1 MKQEILGISFDAL
14 TMNEVEEAA
23 DRLMKVG
30 TGGYIVTV
38 NTEILLTARKDRAH
52 LDAVGRADLV
62 VADGIG
68 VLYAG
73 RILQKHLPGRVTG
86 SDLTPRLFKRLAERR
101 GSVFLYG
108 AKPGVAERA
117 AENLRRIY
125 PGLVI
130 AGTENGYIKD
140 ETLLWKKLREMKPDL
155 LLLGLG
161 FPRQEKWMAAN
172 RGKTDALMIGVGG
185 LIDVFAGDVKRA
197 PEIWCRLGFE
207 WLYRLIRQPWRI
219 RRMSK
224 LPLILILACRE
235 RLRGG
240 FTDRKAPRRGR

>member
-14 TMNEVEEAA
+14 TMNEAEEAA
-23 DRLMKVG
+23 DRLMKAG
-30 TGGYIVTV
+30 NGGYIVTA
-38 NTEILLTARKDRAH
+38 NTEILLAARKDRGY
-52 LDAVGRADLV
+52 LEAVGSADLV
-62 VADGIG
+62 AADGIG

-73 RILQKHLPGRVTG
+73 RILRRHLPERVTG
-86 SDLTPRLFKRLAERR
+86 SDLTPRLLKRLAARS

-117 AENLRRIY
+117 AEMLQRTY

-140 ETLLWKKLREMKPDL
+140 ETLLWKRLREMKPDL

-172 RGKTDALMIGVGG
+172 RERTDALMIGVGG

-197 PEIWCRLGFE
+197 PEIWCRLGLE

-219 RRMSK
+219 GRMSK

-240 FTDRKAPRRGR
+240 LAKK